1 MLSLKNSE
9 RMIDPQHSGPRQRY
23 RWPWLLLAV
32 LIVGIVLTVLW
43 VLGAVRKVRQ
53 IRESTGQS
61 ALVTPSQGQASA
73 RPTLPGSTNRM
84 VWIAGGTFLMGA
96 DDGQPDERPVHEVY
110 VDGFW
115 IDQTEVTNE
124 EFEKVIKATRYVTVA
139 EQKPDAKLYPDV
151 PGDKL
156 VPGSI
161 VFKPPA
167 GEVSLENHYV
177 WWEYVPG
184 ANWRHPEGPA
194 STIAGRMKHPVV
206 HVCWF
211 DAVKYAEWAGK
222 RLPTEAEWEY
232 ASRGGLVR
240 KPYVWGDKKNPNNE
254 WRANIWQ

>member
-73 RPTLPGSTNRM
+73 RPTPPGSTNRM
-84 VWIAGGTFLMGA
+84 VWIAGGTFLMGS

-124 EFEKVIKATRYVTVA
+124 EFEKFIKATGYVTVA

-161 VFKPPA
+161 VFKAPA
-167 GEVSLENHYV
+167 GEGSLGKHFFL
-177 WWEYVPG
+177 WGDVPG
-184 ANWRHPEGPA
+184 AKLRPP
-194 STIAGRMKHPVV
+194 
-206 HVCWF
+206 
-211 DAVKYAEWAGK
+211 
-222 RLPTEAEWEY
+222 
-232 ASRGGLVR
+232 GGAR
-240 KPYVWGDKKNPNNE
+240 PNNTQPMKPPGMHGCWVHAME
-254 WRANIWQ
+254 DAE